1 MKTIIIFLNI
11 LLISLLLYY
20 FLTKTNNIIENLAG
34 CPNDKKNVIY
44 RQSAKSTA
52 QGKRINRLEWH
63 LMMLKPQI
71 TQNTLLA
78 KSAGQKTKS
87 ATKNIKKKGKEKER
101 ELAKLDKGF
110 AGGGGGKIVRS
121 KKASDFG
128 KAMRSSKE
136 TTMY

>member
-87 ATKNIKKKGKEKER
+87 ATKNIKKK
-101 ELAKLDKGF
+101 AK
-110 AGGGGGKIVRS
+110 
-121 KKASDFG
+121 KK
-128 KAMRSSKE
+128 KKN
-136 TTMY
+136 